1 MTPSNNRIG
10 TALALS
16 ALLLTA
22 PGALAQ
28 SSGSDQDITLL
39 LDELRAPSSPAFTL
53 LGITP
58 SDIARPSSP
67 KELAATLANGFG
79 SDGLALEFLPAE
91 IFGSQEPIQFSP
103 SSSALDLLK
112 PDPLWEEFTISI
124 AKASI
129 EDLGGMGQS
138 GDRYGFGF
146 RVPIYRQTPLNPA
159 LQRAATVLDGH
170 LTWAQALATIKD
182 EASEIHDKLTRLGE
196 NDLDDIQR
204 GWLDHPS
211 ASMDSVELSQVVG
224 AAREQLERK
233 TEDWKQTQELLSA
246 KLGVGLTLADIAEE
260 VSPEYAAELRE
271 FQHQLSRV
279 TFLGESLRFA
289 IENRDFDL
297 STGAF
302 SSAEWKKALL
312 DLKQSASRLLAQ
324 DDIAVDALNAYGIRS
339 MVSSFSQANKTRSG
353 WSADLAAAAT
363 VNDFTSTGDEDGFE
377 KAAAWLTL
385 EYRGKDE
392 ESQQPDDHSFVFLS
406 RYNADNLRGD
416 DTVNAVDLG
425 ARWIYDQEDYSI
437 SLEAISRLSDDV
449 RDTYRVAAAVEYNV
463 FENYDLQFSFGRDYE
478 ASFPEGDEL
487 FVFAGISV
495 GLGQQA
501 SSKTLRP

>member
-1 MTPSNNRIG
+1 MIRNHHLG

-16 ALLLTA
+16 AFLLT
-22 PGALAQ
+22 PPVALAQ
-28 SSGSDQDITLL
+28 SAEGDQDITLL

-67 KELAATLANGFG
+67 KELAATLANGFD

-91 IFGSQEPIQFSP
+91 IFGSQDPIKFQAG
-103 SSSALDLLK
+103 SSALDLLK

-146 RVPIYRQTPLNPA
+146 RVPIYRQAPLNPA

-170 LTWAQALATIKD
+170 LEWSLELATIKD
-182 EASEIHDKLTRLGE
+182 EASEVYGQLSSDWSIESFQMAWIDKDR
-196 NDLDDIQR
+196 
-204 GWLDHPS
+204 
-211 ASMDSVELSQVVG
+211 ASSESSEFFDVVSN
-224 AAREQLERK
+224 AREKLDRK
-233 TEDWKQTQELLSA
+233 TEAWDFTNNLLEA
-246 KLGVGLTLADIAEE
+246 KLGAGLTLVDIAEE
-260 VSPEYAAELRE
+260 VSTEYAAELRE
-271 FQHQLSRV
+271 FRHQLVRLTS
-279 TFLGESLRFA
+279 LGESVHQA
-289 IENRDFDL
+289 VQSASFDPNN
-297 STGAF
+297 GAY
-302 SSAEWKKALL
+302 SSDEWRATLNAL
-312 DLKQSASRLLAQ
+312 KNSASRLLSL
-324 DDIAVDALNAYGIRS
+324 DDIAVDALEAYGIRS
-339 MVSSFSQANKTRSG
+339 MVSSFNEANKTRSG

-363 VNDFTSTGDEDGFE
+363 VNDFTSAGGEDGFE

-392 ESQQPDDHSFVFLS
+392 ESDQPDDHSFVFLS
-406 RYNADNLRGD
+406 RFNADNLSGE
-416 DTVNAVDLG
+416 DTVEAVDLG

-437 SLEAISRLSDDV
+437 SLEGISRLSGEQ

-463 FENYDLQFSFGRDYE
+463 FEDYDLQFSFGRDYE
-478 ASFPEGDEL
+478 AAFPEGDEF

-501 SSKTLRP
+501 SSKTLRSQ